1 MDSNRPRGGI
11 PAGLDELKPSPRL
24 GAILSTIDVD
34 RLSGREAVI
43 FARAQNRQ
51 IAHDQARAYRALSRV
66 ADVYTAESRD
76 ADLYEFASAEI
87 GAALSLTR
95 RTADREMGIAMDLTR
110 YPELLESLEQGI
122 IDVPRARTIIRGIS
136 HVDQEIGIEAI
147 HRVLPHAPD
156 LTTGQL
162 AARLRRIV
170 VEADPEQATESYKS
184 GVDER
189 RIWSEL
195 DFDGTGTMIA
205 TGLEANE
212 MSAAS
217 RNINGIARKLKNE
230 GDPRTIDQ
238 LRADVFVGLLQGSA
252 SGTGAKG
259 QVELR
264 VDLTTLAELDD
275 KPGELAGLGV
285 VVADVARQVARK
297 QRDSVWTYTV
307 IDEATGETFFGT
319 TSRRPTVEQQRM
331 IRARYPTCV
340 FKGCRMPA
348 VECDIDHTE
357 DWAQGGPTTL
367 CNLAPLCRYHHRLK
381 HLTAWSYHLLGDGS
395 IHWISQFGLTY
406 VTHPP

>member
-1 MDSNRPRGGI
+1 
-11 PAGLDELKPSPRL
+11 
-24 GAILSTIDVD
+24 
-34 RLSGREAVI
+34 
-43 FARAQNRQ
+43 
-51 IAHDQARAYRALSRV
+51 
-66 ADVYTAESRD
+66 
-76 ADLYEFASAEI
+76 
-87 GAALSLTR
+87 
-95 RTADREMGIAMDLTR
+95 MGTAMDLSQ
-110 YPELLESLEQGI
+110 YPELLAALEQGI
-122 IDVPRARTIIRGIS
+122 IDMPRARTIIRGIS
-136 HVDQEIGIEAI
+136 HVYREIGIEAI
-147 HRVLPHAPD
+147 HRVLPYAPD

-170 VEADPEQATESYKS
+170 VEADPQQATKSYKS
-184 GVDER
+184 GVDDR
-189 RIWSEL
+189 KIWSEL
-195 DFDGTGTMIA
+195 GFDGTGTMIA

-212 MSAAS
+212 MSAAN
-217 RNINGIARKLKNE
+217 RNINGIARRLKNE

-238 LRADVFVGLLQGSA
+238 LRADGFVGLLQGSA

-285 VVADVARQVARK
+285 VVADVARQVARE
-297 QRDSVWTYTV
+297 QRDSAWTYTV
-307 IDEATGETFFGT
+307 IDEETGETFVGT
-319 TSRRPTVEQQRM
+319 TSRRPTVEQQRK

-381 HLTAWSYHLLGDGS
+381 HLTAWNYQRLGDGS
-395 IHWISQFGLTY
+395 IQWVSQFGLTY